1 MTAWPSV
8 YVSTT
13 IQGSPI
19 AAAAE
24 TTIGTVQV
32 TTDAAAVVALMGF
45 VTATIGTSGTAVTL
59 RLRAD
64 SLTGTVVATTG
75 LVTAV
80 AAAIQPFLVVGSPAA
95 LEVAARTFVLTAQVA
110 SGAANTTI
118 GTMML
123 LALCQF

>member
-24 TTIGTVQV
+24 TVIGTVQV
-32 TTDAAAVVALMGF
+32 TTDAAAVVAMLGF
-45 VTATIGTSGTAVTL
+45 VTATIGTSGTFVRL
-59 RLRAD
+59 RIRAD
-64 SLTGTVVATTG
+64 SLTGTLVADSG
-75 LVTAV
+75 AVTAV
-80 AAAIQPFLVVGSPAA
+80 AAAVQPFLVTGSP
-95 LEVAARTFVLTAQVA
+95 VAAEIASRSFVLTAQVTA
-110 SGAANTTI
+110 GAANTTI
-118 GTMML
+118 QNMML

>member
-8 YVSTT
+8 YVTT
-13 IQGSPI
+13 TVQGSPI

-24 TTIGTVQV
+24 TVVGTVQV
-32 TTDAAAVVALMGF
+32 TTDAASVVALIGM
-45 VTATIGTSGTAVTL
+45 ANITIGTSGTAVTL

-64 SLTGTVVATTG
+64 SVAGTVIATSG

-80 AAAIQPFLVVGSPAA
+80 AAAIQPFFIFGSPAA
-95 LEVAARTFVLTAQVA
+95 IEIAARTFVLTAQVQA
-110 SGAANTTI
+110 GAANTTI
-118 GTMML
+118 GNMML

>member
-13 IQGSPI
+13 VQGSPI

-24 TTIGTVQV
+24 TVIGTVQV
-32 TTDAAAVVALMGF
+32 TTDASAVVALTGM
-45 VTATIGTSGTAVTL
+45 ANITIGTSGTAVTL

-64 SLTGTVVATTG
+64 SLTGTIIATSG

-80 AAAIQPFLVVGSPAA
+80 AAAIQPFAIFGSPAA
-95 LEVAARTFVLTAQVA
+95 AEIAARTFVLTAQVQA
-110 SGAANTTI
+110 GAANSTI

-123 LALCQF
+123 LALTQF